1 MKRTATAITQNPYI
15 NLVNSDDDEDD
26 DNQPDARIFQAPP
39 GYPYY
44 LKARDKVK
52 AKNGYIFTMADKNR
66 KKNIENCSYERPL
79 PSRGNCCMCGRSGP
93 LGETCTNGCK
103 YESWASENLNLAA
116 KERQY
121 KNDPDLAIQAG
132 DPTNY
137 RIFLT
142 PKKGNMIDAVYWA
155 EMMYQGVHEEQEN
168 YREFSQK
175 PKEEREKKHDK
186 IRADLEKWEDP
197 WLWVF
202 RLHDDCQWWNTC
214 SVVSESMGNYLEN
227 PRPGKRHKYV

>member
-1 MKRTATAITQNPYI
+1 MKTTATAITQNPYI
-15 NLVNSDDDEDD
+15 DLVSSDDDKDD
-26 DNQPDARIFQAPP
+26 DNQPDVRIFQAPP
-39 GYPYY
+39 GYPLY
-44 LKARDKVK
+44 LQAKDEVKAR
-52 AKNGYIFTMADKNR
+52 NGYIFTKFDNER
-66 KKNIENCSYERPL
+66 KKNITNCSYERPL
-79 PSRGNCCMCGRSGP
+79 PTRGNFVMCGRSGP
-93 LGETCTNGCK
+93 LGESCTNGCT
-103 YESWASENLNLAA
+103 YERWASDNLNWAA
-116 KERQY
+116 QERKY

-168 YREFSQK
+168 YGEFLRKS
-175 PKEEREKKHDK
+175 KEERDRKHD
-186 IRADLEKWEDP
+186 RVRSNLERWEDP

-202 RLHDDCQWWNTC
+202 RLHEDCEWWKTC
-214 SVVSESMGNYLEN
+214 SVVSESMGNDLEN